1 MRTADFL
8 KQLQKDYGKEKWG
21 KAMLLNNF
29 GGVN

>member
-1 MRTADFL
+1 L
-8 KQLQKDYGKEKWG
+8 KTQEFREQLVKQYGKEKWG